1 MLIYLSMID
10 SDTDK
15 SKFEMLYNE
24 YRNLMY
30 YTANRILNN
39 SYDAEDAVHQAFL
52 KVIENLDKI
61 EEPKCPKTRSFLVII
76 TERKALDLYRTKMR
90 RTVVSVDDENMD
102 IPADSEIDSFAERSV
117 FASAIAALPVKY
129 RQLIL
134 LKYDNGFSEHKIGQI
149 LSMTDANV
157 KKTIQCA
164 KAKLQVILEE
174 MEV

>member
-76 TERKALDLYRTKMR
+76 TERKALDLYRKKMR
-90 RTVVSVDDENMD
+90 RTVVSIDNENAD
-102 IPADSEIDSFAERSV
+102 IPVDSEIDSFAERSV
-117 FASAIAALPVKY
+117 LASAIAALPVKY

-134 LKYDNGFSEHKIGQI
+134 LKYDNGFSEHEIGQI

-157 KKTIQCA
+157 KKTIQRA
-164 KAKLQVILEE
+164 KTKLQIILKE